1 MDCLNFFLNSTIFII
16 FIIIN
21 MCKPKQAVNIRL
33 YLLFLYNE
41 VIKTK
46 TTASFVSVSFI
57 VTGTKMLYKKHALY
71 QQLKQI

>member
-1 MDCLNFFLNSTIFII
+1 
-16 FIIIN
+16 